1 MEKALEVSKE
11 LEVKIEVKEGK
22 IILIG
27 DYEGKLGGVELKLS
41 VSTDQLIDAITAK
54 IPGEIDNKLGELL
67 KSALKKA

>member
-1 MEKALEVSKE
+1 MEVSKE

-22 IILIG
+22 IVLVG
-27 DYEGKLGGVELKLS
+27 DYEGKLGGAKLELS

>member
-1 MEKALEVSKE
+1 MEKSMEVSKE

-22 IILIG
+22 IVLVG
-27 DYEGKLGGVELKLS
+27 DYEGKLGGAKLELS

>member
-1 MEKALEVSKE
+1 MEKSVEVSKE

-22 IILIG
+22 IVLIG

-41 VSTDQLIDAITAK
+41 VSSEQLVDAITAK
-54 IPGEIDNKLGELL
+54 IPGQIDDKLGELL

>member
-1 MEKALEVSKE
+1 MEKSVEVSKE

-27 DYEGKLGGVELKLS
+27 DYEGKLGGAKLELH
-41 VSTDQLIDAITAK
+41 VGTDQLIDAITAK

-67 KSALKKA
+67 KAALKKA

>member
-1 MEKALEVSKE
+1 MEKSVEVSKE

-41 VSTDQLIDAITAK
+41 VSAEQLVDAITAK

-67 KSALKKA
+67 KAALKKA

>member
-1 MEKALEVSKE
+1 MEKSLDVSKE

-22 IILIG
+22 ILLIG

>member
-27 DYEGKLGGVELKLS
+27 DYQGKIGGVELKLS

>member
-1 MEKALEVSKE
+1 MEKSVEVSKE

-41 VSTDQLIDAITAK
+41 VNAEKLIDAIVAK
-54 IPGEIDNKLGELL
+54 TDNTIDDKIGELL
-67 KSALKKA
+67 KTALKKA

>member
-1 MEKALEVSKE
+1 MDKTLEISKE
-11 LEVKIEVKEGK
+11 LDVKIEVKEGK
-22 IILIG
+22 IILVG
-27 DYEGKLGGVELKLS
+27 DYEGKIGGAKLELS

>member
-1 MEKALEVSKE
+1 MEKSLEVSKE

-22 IILIG
+22 IVLIG

-41 VSTDQLIDAITAK
+41 VSADQLIDAIVAK
-54 IPGEIDNKLGELL
+54 TDNTIDDKIGELL

>member
-1 MEKALEVSKE
+1 MEKAVEVSKE

-22 IILIG
+22 IVLIG
-27 DYEGKLGGVELKLS
+27 DYEGKLGGAELKLS

>member
-1 MEKALEVSKE
+1 MEKSVEVSKE

-41 VSTDQLIDAITAK
+41 VSAEKLIDAIVAK
-54 IPGEIDNKLGELL
+54 TDNTIDDKIGELL
-67 KSALKKA
+67 KAALKKA

>member
-1 MEKALEVSKE
+1 MEKAVEVSKE

-22 IILIG
+22 IVLIG